1 MKCGLPPKEFEPMDR
16 SIVAGSRR
24 SILLS
29 LGCLSVISAISV
41 LPFAFG
47 VEAVRKSDGKGLFVQ
62 GRSHQEEL
70 PNYDIR
76 SDKGAFE
83 KIAAFRSALNRSAS
97 EVANKRED
105 LLRGE
110 SALKAKV
117 PNLKV
122 EYGREIFTPEII
134 GTDVTMGRAVLAKAT
149 RQTKSR
155 ALIGFLKQN
164 KGLIGATDEQLDG
177 LELFADY
184 KNPDGNLG
192 FVEYTQK
199 INGIP
204 VFRGAIRGS
213 YSKDGELFRVV
224 NNFAPGLDYAS
235 LSGEFNDPAEA
246 LAAAS
251 RHINYEL
258 PAGETA
264 KNAARSSEMKTQFG
278 EGDWSPIAEK
288 VYFPTET
295 GVAIPAWRVIIW
307 QPVRGYMVIVDAESG
322 ELLWRKNV
330 TEDQTQQAT
339 YDVYTNSQAMIN
351 VADSPAPASPT
362 ILDPGLGIQGL
373 PLLRNTVVRVGNE
386 APYN

>member
-1 MKCGLPPKEFEPMDR
+1 MDR

-47 VEAVRKSDGKGLFVQ
+47 VEAVRKTDGKGLFVQ

-83 KIAAFRSALNRSAS
+83 KIAAFRNALNRSAS
-97 EVANKRED
+97 EVADKRED
-105 LLRGE
+105 LVRGE

-117 PNLKV
+117 PKLKV

-204 VFRGAIRGS
+204 VFRGAIRGA
-213 YSKDGELFRVV
+213 YSKDGELFRIV
-224 NNFAPGLDYAS
+224 NNFAPGLDYTGLATDFS
-235 LSGEFNDPAEA
+235 EPSDA
-246 LAAAS
+246 LRAAA

-258 PAGETA
+258 PAEETV
-264 KNAARSSEMKTQFG
+264 KNAGRSSELKTQFG
-278 EGDWSPIAEK
+278 ESEWSPTAEK
-288 VYFPTET
+288 MYFPTET
-295 GVAIPAWRVIIW
+295 GIAIPAWRILIW
-307 QPVRGYMVIVDAESG
+307 QPVRAYMVIVDAERG
-322 ELLWRKNV
+322 ELLW
-330 TEDQTQQAT
+330 
-339 YDVYTNSQAMIN
+339 
-351 VADSPAPASPT
+351 
-362 ILDPGLGIQGL
+362 
-373 PLLRNTVVRVGNE
+373 
-386 APYN
+386 